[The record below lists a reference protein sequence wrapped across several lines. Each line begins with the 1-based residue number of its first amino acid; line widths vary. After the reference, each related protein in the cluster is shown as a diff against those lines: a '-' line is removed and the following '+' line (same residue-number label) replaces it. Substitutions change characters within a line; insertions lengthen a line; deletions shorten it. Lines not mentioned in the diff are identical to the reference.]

1 MRVVAAQFLRSGK
14 GPEEGAGW
22 PEEGPPEVAFAG
34 RSNVGK
40 STLLNAL
47 LGRKNLVRVS
57 RTPGRTRLINFFQV
71 EILPDGARRAVTLRF
86 VDLPGF
92 GYAKVSKEERA
103 TWRPFVERYLGNRPA
118 LKACALL
125 VDARRVDEPDGLFD
139 EVELGRWMTGRGIDV
154 IVVMTKADKLRKH
167 ERRPAA
173 ERLRRLLGPAPIVV
187 SATSGEGIDTLWG
200 RLTVALR
207 L

>member
-1 MRVVAAQFLRSGK
+1 MRVVTAEFLRSGK
-14 GPEEGAGW
+14 GPEDGAGW
-22 PEEGPPEVAFAG
+22 PELGPPEVAFAG

-47 LGRKNLVRVS
+47 CGRKSLVRVS
-57 RTPGRTRLINFFQV
+57 GTPGRTRLINFFSIEV
-71 EILPDGARRAVTLRF
+71 LPDGARQPVPLRF

-103 TWRPFVERYLGNRPA
+103 TWRPFIERYLGHRPT
-118 LKACALL
+118 LKACVLL
-125 VDARRVDEPDGLFD
+125 VDARRVDEPGGLFD
-139 EVELGRWMTGRGIDV
+139 EAELGRWIAERRIEV

-173 ERLRRLLGPAPIVV
+173 DRLYRLLGSAPLVL
-187 SATSGEGIDTLWG
+187 SATSGEGVDTLWR
-200 RLTVALR
+200 RLAVALG